1 MYSKIHAVVCIS
13 LKKTFMGGG
22 KGKNKTTPNN
32 LFLKRFPPLFLGN
45 FFMSPLI

>member
-13 LKKTFMGGG
+13 LQKTFMGGG
-22 KGKNKTTPNN
+22 KGKKNPNN

-45 FFMSPLI
+45 YFMSPLI

>member
-22 KGKNKTTPNN
+22 KGKKKKKEQ
-32 LFLKRFPPLFLGN
+32 LN
-45 FFMSPLI
+45 FKEVPSSLYR

>member
-22 KGKNKTTPNN
+22 KGKKTPNN
-32 LFLKRFPPLFLGN
+32 LILKRFPPLFLGN
-45 FFMSPLI
+45 YFMPPLI

>member
-22 KGKNKTTPNN
+22 KGKKTEQLIFKEVPSS
-32 LFLKRFPPLFLGN
+32 LFR
-45 FFMSPLI
+45 

>member
-22 KGKNKTTPNN
+22 KGKKNEQ
-32 LFLKRFPPLFLGN
+32 LN
-45 FFMSPLI
+45 FKEVPSSLYR

>member
-22 KGKNKTTPNN
+22 KGKKKPEQLNFKEVPSS
-32 LFLKRFPPLFLGN
+32 LFR
-45 FFMSPLI
+45 